1 MITLASAMR
10 YEPANVKYFSDE
22 MEAVGVRSA
31 LLGLGC
37 FNAAGAVAP
46 SVMKPNEALLNRFHA
61 IFTQGGGGSGS
72 AEVHNGKFC
81 LSPYQLPVSNL
92 LFNIL

>member
-22 MEAVGVRSA
+22 METVGVRSA

-37 FNAAGAVAP
+37 FSGDGAVAP

-61 IFTQGGGGSGS
+61 IFTQGGASSS
-72 AEVHNGKFC
+72 ADAQNGEIGF
-81 LSPYQLPVSNL
+81 YGRI
-92 LFNIL
+92 F